1 MIGTPDGAGVLG
13 HPARGVQSDRLA
25 ELFGLL
31 SDQVRAEILYA
42 LRDGGE
48 TSLDDLSSGTGVPP
62 TRLTEALRVLRNAR
76 VIDSRKTGEA
86 VMFELRGEPVRRLL
100 EVASVS
106 SAGWRH
112 WLKGLDT
119 SRSA

>member
-1 MIGTPDGAGVLG
+1 MIGTPDGAEILG

-42 LRDGGE
+42 LRDAGE
-48 TSLDDLSSGTGVPP
+48 ISLDDLSSGTGVSP

-76 VIDSRKTGEA
+76 VINSRKTEEA
-86 VMFELRGEPVRRLL
+86 VMFELRGEHVRRLL

-112 WLKGLDT
+112 WFKGLDA